1 MITSKQRAALRKL
14 GHDLDTIYQIGKG
27 GLSDELLK
35 GVSDALEA
43 RELIKLRTLDMC
55 EYSSKEAANLIADAV
70 GADVVSVVGSRFVLY
85 KQSSK
90 EKNRKIVL

>member
-27 GLSDELLK
+27 GFGEEMLK
-35 GVSDALEA
+35 GIDAALDA
-43 RELIKLRTLDMC
+43 RELIKLRTLDNC
-55 EYSSKEAANLIADAV
+55 EYSSKEAANIIADEL

-85 KQSSK
+85 RQSSK

>member
-1 MITSKQRAALRKL
+1 MITSKQRAGLRKL
-14 GHDLDTIYQIGKG
+14 ANDLDTIYQIGKG
-27 GLSDELLK
+27 GMGEEILK
-35 GVSDALEA
+35 GISDALEA
-43 RELIKLRTLDMC
+43 RELIKLRTLDNC

>member
-1 MITSKQRAALRKL
+1 M

-27 GLSDELLK
+27 GMSDELLR
-35 GVSDALEA
+35 GITDALEA
-43 RELIKLRTLDMC
+43 RELIKCRTLDMC
-55 EYSSKEAANLIADAV
+55 EYSSKEAANLIADAI

-90 EKNRKIVL
+90 EKNRKIEI

>member
-1 MITSKQRAALRKL
+1 MITSKQRAALRKM

-27 GLSDELLK
+27 GMSDELLR
-35 GVSDALEA
+35 GITDALEA
-43 RELIKLRTLDMC
+43 RELIKCRTLDMC

-90 EKNRKIVL
+90 EKNRRIEI